1 MPEPLL
7 KDSEFQK
14 FSKFVYDAC
23 GINLHEGKKELVK
36 ARIGKIIRQ
45 RNFRS
50 FRAYYDY
57 VVHDKSGNELP
68 LLLDAVSTNLTYFF
82 RESQHFDFLR
92 KKALPE
98 IVKRKLSSR
107 NNTIR
112 FWSAG
117 CSSGEEAYSV
127 AMTVS
132 EILRQEEKWQIKIL
146 ATDISTKVLASAS
159 TGIYEEKKI
168 DSIPYELKRRYFQK
182 GDNTWA
188 GYFKVKQEV
197 RKNIT
202 FQRLNL
208 GEEFQFTVP
217 FDVIFCRNVMI
228 YFDKAIRENLVGKLF
243 RNLCDG
249 GYLFIGHAES
259 LSGIKHHLK
268 YIQPSIY
275 QKI

>member
-7 KDSEFQK
+7 KDSEFQQ
-14 FSKFVYDAC
+14 FSKFVYDTC

-36 ARIGKIIRQ
+36 ARIGKILRQ
-45 RNFRS
+45 RNFPS

-98 IVKRKLSSR
+98 IVKRKMSSR
-107 NNTIR
+107 NSTISL
-112 FWSAG
+112 WSAG

-127 AMTVS
+127 AMTIS
-132 EILRQEEKWQIKIL
+132 EILRQEEKWQVKIL
-146 ATDISTKVLASAS
+146 ATDISTKVLESAS

-182 GDNTWA
+182 GGNTWA
-188 GYFKVKQEV
+188 GYFRVKQEL

-228 YFDKAIRENLVGKLF
+228 YFDKATRETLVGKLF

-268 YIQPSIY
+268 YMQPSIY
-275 QKI
+275 RKI